1 MESEKEQYVPKIEIR
16 HYRYVDPFWRTNVL
30 QGILCA
36 AKGMADAPTTGL
48 CNQARETICG
58 FMDLL
63 DDPDVLLTER
73 AVPLITE
80 EGGQCPGQL
89 VPTGPFLY
97 SRGTHDEDGQKVRNT
112 HWAPA
117 PVGGL
122 TVAAVLIDGVSYC
135 VLEPC
140 VAPDTYS
147 YKRGRQI
154 AEGRLRK
161 RLAEMGVVL
170 PK

>member
-1 MESEKEQYVPKIEIR
+1 MESEKEKGPQIEIR
-16 HYRYVDPFWRTNVL
+16 HYRYVDPFWRTIVV
-30 QGILCA
+30 QGILHA
-36 AKGMADAPTTGL
+36 AKGMADAATTGL
-48 CNQARETICG
+48 CNQARDAICG
-58 FMDLL
+58 FMDLV
-63 DDPDVLLTER
+63 DDPDVLVAER
-73 AVPLITE
+73 AVPIISE
-80 EGGQCPGQL
+80 EGGQYPGKL

-97 SRGTHDEDGQKVRNT
+97 SRGTHDENGDEVRNT
-112 HWAPA
+112 RWTPA

-122 TVAAVLIDGVSYC
+122 TVAAVEIDGVSYC
-135 VLEPC
+135 VLEEC
-140 VAPDTYS
+140 VPPDAYS